1 MRLIQ
6 PIKVVPI
13 PRHCTLL
20 LLTAEVLHAPV
31 VRAGVPGVPRVPQ
44 AAPRAHHLVQP
55 LELLLEAAGVTV
67 LWI

>member
-1 MRLIQ
+1 M
-6 PIKVVPI
+6 
-13 PRHCTLL
+13 

-31 VRAGVPGVPRVPQ
+31 VRPGVPGVPRVPQ

-67 LWI
+67 LWV

>member
-1 MRLIQ
+1 M
-6 PIKVVPI
+6 
-13 PRHCTLL
+13 

-31 VRAGVPGVPRVPQ
+31 VRAGVPDVPRVPQAAPQ

-67 LWI
+67 FWV